1 MSETQRL
8 TAANAKSMPC
18 LNAGLS
24 VSIDIV
30 REQFGEALLQMSRQ
44 QAEEVDALR
53 TVMKGKLDEI
63 RQRLDDVAAEKGKI
77 DKGEGEVE
85 ERQTKDRV

>member
-1 MSETQRL
+1 
-8 TAANAKSMPC
+8 
-18 LNAGLS
+18 
-24 VSIDIV
+24 
-30 REQFGEALLQMSRQ
+30 
-44 QAEEVDALR
+44 
-53 TVMKGKLDEI
+53 MKGKLDEI